1 MRVNI
6 KKNIYVTLRQAQQ
19 QQQPP
24 LKANVQKGY
33 VNFGSDVDSDS
44 NDDSSTSSALMNDI
58 MGEYGNH
65 DERQTAK
72 EREWWEWKKTGV
84 GGGGGG
90 LQVVYGFSFFCN
102 VYHT

>member
-19 QQQPP
+19 QQQPV

-72 EREWWEWKKTGV
+72 ERES
-84 GGGGGG
+84 GGSGRRRG
-90 LQVVYGFSFFCN
+90 
-102 VYHT
+102 

>member
-1 MRVNI
+1 MSIEGELKKSPKISVCKQEEMRVNI
-6 KKNIYVTLRQAQQ
+6 KKKIYVTLRQAQQ
-19 QQQPP
+19 QQQPV

-72 EREWWEWKKTGV
+72 EREWWE
-84 GGGGGG
+84 
-90 LQVVYGFSFFCN
+90 
-102 VYHT
+102 

>member
-1 MRVNI
+1 MSIEGELKKSPKISVCKQEEMRVNI

-19 QQQPP
+19 QQQPV

-33 VNFGSDVDSDS
+33 VNFGSDVDS
-44 NDDSSTSSALMNDI
+44 NDDSSTNSALMNDI

-72 EREWWEWKKTGV
+72 EREWWE
-84 GGGGGG
+84 
-90 LQVVYGFSFFCN
+90 
-102 VYHT
+102 

>member
-1 MRVNI
+1 M
-6 KKNIYVTLRQAQQ
+6 
-19 QQQPP
+19 
-24 LKANVQKGY
+24 QKGY

-72 EREWWEWKKTGV
+72 EREWWEWWKWKKNGV
-84 GGGGGG
+84 GGGGRGG

>member
-6 KKNIYVTLRQAQQ
+6 KKKIYVTLRQAQQ
-19 QQQPP
+19 QQPL

-72 EREWWEWKKTGV
+72 EREWWEWWKWKKNGV
-84 GGGGGG
+84 GRGG
-90 LQVVYGFSFFCN
+90 
-102 VYHT
+102 